1 VLKLKYKVVDAR
13 GRSCPEPVL
22 MTKNATKD
30 NSDVQVIVDSKVAK
44 ENVERFAVNAGY
56 KVDIKEDKDSFI
68 LTLKK

>member
-1 VLKLKYKVVDAR
+1 MKYKVVDAR